1 MHILWLNKS
10 PKRNIKK
17 SNQKHPNKMETQN
30 TKEESKIGKTEG
42 NITETTE
49 KTGLFVQQGLL
60 GSEIWVKT
68 IKKIREDKVKHTQA
82 TKENM
87 IHMIKDYRNEQR
99 GKH

>member
-1 MHILWLNKS
+1 
-10 PKRNIKK
+10 
-17 SNQKHPNKMETQN
+17 METQN
-30 TKEESKIGKTEG
+30 TKEESRIGKTEG

-68 IKKIREDKVKHTQA
+68 IKKIREDKVKHTPA

-87 IHMIKDYRNEQR
+87 IHMIKDYSKEQR

>member
-30 TKEESKIGKTEG
+30 TKEESRIGKTEG

-60 GSEIWVKT
+60 GSEIWVN
-68 IKKIREDKVKHTQA
+68 KIREDKTKHTQA
-82 TKENM
+82 TKENQ
-87 IHMIKDYRNEQR
+87 HSK
-99 GKH
+99 